1 MRCDAAVAPS
11 GGRSP
16 TRGATAATVRSR
28 GTAPSASDGLECGS
42 HHLRALEPKPARSY
56 RLSSMRPDHRTDA
69 SLRNQTGSLSFNG
82 QSLTTEGKTCFEIEV
97 RFAFGEIDCTTVLV
111 MDNVQGAQA
120 EVPSAQCGGEIPAER
135 RRCCVANTA
144 LPRNVL
150 TTFRVARGGFRRAW
164 RAARRGAPVQTSV
177 RSGRAKN
184 LQRSPPDGLRAPP
197 PAGQFSLKYETKFI
211 HG

>member
-1 MRCDAAVAPS
+1 MAWSADRIIS
-11 GGRSP
+11 GRLNPGP
-16 TRGATAATVRSR
+16 DDIC
-28 GTAPSASDGLECGS
+28 PM
-42 HHLRALEPKPARSY
+42 H

-82 QSLTTEGKTCFEIEV
+82 QSLTTEGKMCFEIEV
-97 RFAFGEIDCTTVLV
+97 RFAFGKIGCTTVLA
-111 MDNVQGAQA
+111 MDNVQGAQLKSC
-120 EVPSAQCGGEIPAER
+120 SAMRWRVPAER

-177 RSGRAKN
+177 RSGRARLAAK
-184 LQRSPPDGLRAPP
+184 PADGLRAPP
-197 PAGQFSLKYETKFI
+197 PAGQFSLKCEMKFI